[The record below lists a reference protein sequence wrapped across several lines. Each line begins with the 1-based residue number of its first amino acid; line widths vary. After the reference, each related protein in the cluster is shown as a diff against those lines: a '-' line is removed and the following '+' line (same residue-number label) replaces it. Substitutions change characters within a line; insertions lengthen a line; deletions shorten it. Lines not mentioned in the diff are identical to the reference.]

1 MSKSQTLK
9 RTSYLRLII
18 GNILVICLIL
28 VVLEGVASYLL
39 VFYEILMTHQVAE
52 RLHTRYDPQ
61 LGWANKP
68 SVNMP
73 DMYGPGISLKTN
85 SQGFRADHD
94 FDFSVSPVGSERVF
108 DHVVGLSTWR
118 SLWGRHSAAIQIRL
132 NRPPGEDFDASE
144 SLLQA
149 PASSR
154 PE

>member
-85 SQGFRADHD
+85 SQGFAAGNCEHGPGR
-94 FDFSVSPVGSERVF
+94 
-108 DHVVGLSTWR
+108 LR
-118 SLWGRHSAAIQIRL
+118 S
-132 NRPPGEDFDASE
+132 
-144 SLLQA
+144 
-149 PASSR
+149 
-154 PE
+154 